1 MIFAVP
7 SNAQAPSFDGGKTKP
22 DGFSQSCGVNMRNPV
37 LVTDPS
43 IRKIE
48 PLPRDIP
55 VRIGCIISGKPVEM
69 LRVLSLEK
77 VARLTMLAQKSVW
90 PYQTHWSWLQRVR

>member
-1 MIFAVP
+1 MIFAIP
-7 SNAQAPSFDGGKTKP
+7 PNAQAPSFDCGKTQP
-22 DGFSQSCGVNMRNPV
+22 DGLSQSCSVNMGNPV

-55 VRIGCIISGKPVEM
+55 VRIGCIVSGEPM
-69 LRVLSLEK
+69 AIFRFALSLQK
-77 VARLTMLAQKSVW
+77 VIRLTMLAQKSA
-90 PYQTHWSWLQRVR
+90 

>member
-1 MIFAVP
+1 MWDA
-7 SNAQAPSFDGGKTKP
+7 
-22 DGFSQSCGVNMRNPV
+22 V

-55 VRIGCIISGKPVEM
+55 VRIGCVISGEPVEM
-69 LRVLSLEK
+69 LRMLSMQK
-77 VARLTMLAQKSVW
+77 ATRLTMLAQISVW
-90 PYQTHWSWLQRVR
+90 LCQMHWS